1 MKFSTV
7 AIFIA
12 ASAASVAAVDESC
25 NAANIVEA
33 CIGMTQPRVDACTG
47 NDWSC
52 LCSAYTDLAT
62 CYNNC
67 PNDPSGFSAQ
77 QQVDSYCAA
86 ASQFPASTAA
96 SSGAATGTG
105 SVATATTTGSSRSSS
120 TASGSGSSASE
131 TASLETTG
139 AGAKMAISGAAIVAA
154 FAALV

>member
-1 MKFSTV
+1 MKFSTA

-25 NAANIVEA
+25 NAADIVKA
-33 CIGMTQPRVDACTG
+33 CIDMTQPRVDACTG

-52 LCSAYTDLAT
+52 LCSAHTSLVT

-67 PNDPSGFSAQ
+67 PNDPEGFSAQ

-96 SSGAATGTG
+96 SGAATGTG

-120 TASGSGSSASE
+120 TASGSGASASE